1 METSNIVSEEEYTK
15 KKKRSGIY
23 DKHTHTQDEQS
34 PQDHWLSVSFLTG
47 WFTAPTNE
55 KFSLSFFFF
64 ELHLF
69 N

>member
-15 KKKRSGIY
+15 KRRRGIY
-23 DKHTHTQDEQS
+23 DKRTHTQDEQS
-34 PQDHWLSVSFLTG
+34 PQDHWLSVFFLTG

-55 KFSLSFFFF
+55 KFSLFFFFF